1 MARALLALGVQHVSA
16 LGVQHGDRV
25 AVVME
30 KGWQQIAAV
39 HGILRLG
46 AVYLPVD
53 PVLPPQRRQLL
64 LTVGEVRVQVTQPGL
79 TQLEPSLPVLII
91 DDGMLDT
98 PAAPLPEVAG
108 DVTDL
113 AYIIFTSGSTG
124 TPKGVMIDHR
134 AAMNKGGPPGRHQ
147 RTLWPQCAG

>member
-1 MARALLALGVQHVSA
+1 M
-16 LGVQHGDRV
+16 
-25 AVVME
+25 
-30 KGWQQIAAV
+30 
-39 HGILRLG
+39 
-46 AVYLPVD
+46 
-53 PVLPPQRRQLL
+53 
-64 LTVGEVRVQVTQPGL
+64 RVQVTQPGL

-124 TPKGVMIDHR
+124 TPKSDDR
-134 AAMNKGGPPGRHQ
+134 PPCGHEHAGRHQ